1 MDFFTFLGI
10 FFAVW
15 LTVKIIVNHIK
26 QNIELEN
33 LKQHIGEKIRVVR
46 LEEPSELGDLI
57 LAFDQEND
65 QFLGQGTNYNEV
77 KQRIIDRFPDRI
89 FLLNGEPFSKMTLN
103 LPQ

>member
-15 LTVKIIVNHIK
+15 IVLKMIAGHVT
-26 QNIELEN
+26 QRVELEN
-33 LKQHIGEKIRVVR
+33 LKQRIGEKIRVVR

-57 LAFDQEND
+57 LAYDQEND
-65 QFLGQGTNYNEV
+65 QYLGQGTNYDEV

-89 FLLNGEPFSKMTLN
+89 FLLNGEPFSKITLK